1 MLVLTRGNPTQDE
14 DEEDL
19 DQIVG
24 GFVAG
29 PTQFPF
35 TVKLRN
41 LHSAKKSF
49 KTLQNFF
56 TGISFRYFLNGA
68 TTVISALVLW

>member
-1 MLVLTRGNPTQDE
+1 VLVLTRGNPTKDE

-41 LHSAKKSF
+41 NLHSAKKF
-49 KTLQNFF
+49 
-56 TGISFRYFLNGA
+56 
-68 TTVISALVLW
+68 